1 MKHCSSCTSM
11 GTDCDSNVTE
21 ALISIRPEYV
31 RMIKRCEKSVDIR
44 SGTVSLEAG
53 TRLWIYSTLPMGRL
67 EAVARVQVVVSGP
80 PDDIWRRYRDRIGIS
95 HDEFLK
101 YANGS
106 GSVSA
111 ILLREIAELKPAPSL
126 EEIRREIGKF
136 SPPQRLR
143 RIREGDPLLRFIRQ
157 RLNSFR
163 RLQQKES
170 LARSQPNPSTLCPD
184 GMLKRTVG

>member
-1 MKHCSSCTSM
+1 M
-11 GTDCDSNVTE
+11 GTDCESTVTE

-31 RMIKRCEKSVDIR
+31 GMIKRCEKSVDIR

-53 TRLWIYSTLPMGRL
+53 TRLWIYSTLPTGRL
-67 EAVARVQVVVSGP
+67 EVVARVQAVVSGSP
-80 PDDIWRRYRDRIGIS
+80 YAIWRNYRDRIGIS

-106 GSVSA
+106 RSVSA
-111 ILLREIAELKPAPSL
+111 ILLREVAELKPAPSL
-126 EEIRREIGKF
+126 KDIRAEIGMF

-143 RIREGDPLLRFIRQ
+143 KMREGDPLLRFIRQ
-157 RLNSFR
+157 RLNNFR

-170 LARSQPNPSTLCPD
+170 LARSQPNASTSCPTTR
-184 GMLKRTVG
+184 GR

>member
-1 MKHCSSCTSM
+1 MTRCSICSSLATNCEPV
-11 GTDCDSNVTE
+11 VTE

-31 RMIKRCEKSVDIR
+31 GMIKRFEKSVDIR
-44 SGTVSLEAG
+44 SGTVSLETG
-53 TRLWIYSTLPMGRL
+53 TRLWIYSTLPRGRL
-67 EAVARVQVVVSGP
+67 EVVARVQAVVSGSP
-80 PDDIWRRYRDRIGIS
+80 YTIWRHYRDRIGIS